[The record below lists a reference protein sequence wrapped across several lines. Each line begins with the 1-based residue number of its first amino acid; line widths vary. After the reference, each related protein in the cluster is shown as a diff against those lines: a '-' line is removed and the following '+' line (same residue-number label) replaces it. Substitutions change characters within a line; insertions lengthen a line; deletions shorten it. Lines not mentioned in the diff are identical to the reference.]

1 MRSPNLYDRRRL
13 GEQKTIDLFSGAGG
27 FTLGAHL
34 AGFRAIAAV
43 DVDADLSSQFEKN
56 FPGTRRLLLD
66 LANNSPEEVMKQCGV
81 EPGELRG
88 VIGGPPCQGFSSI
101 GKRQKD
107 DPRNGLVGRFFM
119 HTAALEPAFF
129 VMENVPGILE
139 KTTKSMLLRGL
150 ETVSANYSII
160 GPIRLNA
167 WDYGAATRRE
177 RVVIIGIR
185 NGSGVALSVDDIENL
200 KIPVTKRS
208 NVFDAIHDLP
218 EPNQTGWEEYARPA
232 ERGVRG
238 QYARTARKVPTGG
251 LGDKAA
257 IKKLR
262 QGLVSGFHE
271 TSHTRDVLKRFAK
284 TEQGRTDAVS
294 KCPRLDWTKPCTT
307 LRAGTGKD
315 KGKYQSIRP
324 IHPEQ
329 DRVITVREAARLQ
342 GFPDWFQFH
351 ETKWHSFR
359 MIGNSVSPKLSAA
372 VLGLLK
378 QRFQSA

>member
-1 MRSPNLYDRRRL
+1 L

-34 AGFRAIAAV
+34 AGFRAVAAI
-43 DVDADLSSQFEKN
+43 DVDPDLSSQFERN

-66 LANNSPEEVMKQCGV
+66 LATGSPEEVIKQCGV
-81 EPGELRG
+81 EPGELHG

-101 GKRQKD
+101 GKRQKN
-107 DPRNGLVGRFFM
+107 DPRNRLVGRFFL

-139 KTTKSMLLRGL
+139 KNIKGLLLRGL
-150 ETVSANYSII
+150 EAVSAKYSII

-167 WDYGAATRRE
+167 WHYGAATRRE
-177 RVVIIGIR
+177 RVIVIGIR
-185 NGSGVALSVDDIENL
+185 NGSGVSLSAGDIEKL
-200 KIPVTKRS
+200 EIPATKRP

-218 EPNQTGWEEYARPA
+218 EPNQTGWEKYARTA
-232 ERGVRG
+232 ETGARGL
-238 QYARTARKVPTGG
+238 YARTARKVPKNGM
-251 LGDKAA
+251 GDDIAL
-257 IKKLR
+257 KKLR
-262 QGLVSGFHE
+262 QGFISGFHE
-271 TSHTRDVLKRFAK
+271 TSHTNDVLKRFAK
-284 TEQGRTDAVS
+284 TEQGRTEAVS
-294 KCPRLDWTKPCTT
+294 RCPRLDWTKPCTT

-329 DRVITVREAARLQ
+329 NRVITVREAARLQ

-359 MIGNSVSPKLSAA
+359 MIGNSVSP
-372 VLGLLK
+372 
-378 QRFQSA
+378 

>member
-1 MRSPNLYDRRRL
+1 M

-27 FTLGAHL
+27 FTLGAHQ

-43 DVDADLSSQFEKN
+43 DVDPDLSSQFEKN
-56 FPGTRRLLLD
+56 FPGTKRLLMD
-66 LANNSPEEVMKQCGV
+66 LASEAPEEVMKRCGV
-81 EPGELRG
+81 EPGELQG

-101 GKRQKD
+101 GKREKN
-107 DPRNGLVGRFFM
+107 DPRNRLVGRFFV

-139 KTTKSMLLRGL
+139 ENAKSMLLRGI
-150 ETVSANYSII
+150 EAVAAKYSII

-177 RVVIIGIR
+177 RVVVIGIR
-185 NGSGVALSVDDIENL
+185 NGCGGVLPSVDDIEKL
-200 KIPVTKRS
+200 KLPTARRS

-218 EPNQTGWEEYARPA
+218 EPNETGWEKYARSA
-232 ERGVRG
+232 ERGGRG
-238 QYARTARKVPTGG
+238 QYARSARKVPADG
-251 LGDKAA
+251 LGDNAA
-257 IKKLR
+257 LKKLR
-262 QGLVSGFHE
+262 QGVVSGFHE
-271 TSHTRDVLKRFAK
+271 TTHTSDVLKRFAQ
-284 TEQGRTDAVS
+284 TEQGRTETVS
-294 KCPRLDWTKPCTT
+294 RCPRLDWTQPCTT

-324 IHPEQ
+324 IHPEE

-372 VLGLLK
+372 VLALLK
-378 QRFQSA
+378 QRFESG